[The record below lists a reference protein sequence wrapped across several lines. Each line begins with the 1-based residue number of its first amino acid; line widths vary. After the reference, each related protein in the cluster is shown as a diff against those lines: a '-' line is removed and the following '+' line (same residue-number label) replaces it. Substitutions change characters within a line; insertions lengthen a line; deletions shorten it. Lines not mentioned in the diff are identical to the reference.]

1 MCLKH
6 HKHACYGREIL
17 FWGTELGQVLMVGYS
32 TLLSFCLLEFIH
44 SKFYHSSTNQ
54 KPSGD
59 KLDFSF
65 IFKLSYINILPTQNS
80 NTKNPTKTTD
90 WFYMMEMKR
99 NLKSYRN
106 HTIKS
111 KNTISINSRQEGTQR
126 EGQVRTLSFLVTE

>member
-1 MCLKH
+1 M
-6 HKHACYGREIL
+6 EI
-17 FWGTELGQVLMVGYS
+17 
-32 TLLSFCLLEFIH
+32 
-44 SKFYHSSTNQ
+44 
-54 KPSGD
+54 

-65 IFKLSYINILPTQNS
+65 IFKLSYINILPIQNS

-111 KNTISINSRQEGTQR
+111 IQEYNFHKLQARRYPTRRASEDPFISSNRVTHR
-126 EGQVRTLSFLVTE
+126 ECVDFNRTPFNMA

>member
-1 MCLKH
+1 MFLFILWSMGKKNLFLISLERKDKTKQNKKKNTRSLLCLKH

-59 KLDFSF
+59 K
-65 IFKLSYINILPTQNS
+65 T
-80 NTKNPTKTTD
+80 
-90 WFYMMEMKR
+90 
-99 NLKSYRN
+99 
-106 HTIKS
+106 
-111 KNTISINSRQEGTQR
+111 
-126 EGQVRTLSFLVTE
+126 

>member
-1 MCLKH
+1 M
-6 HKHACYGREIL
+6 EI
-17 FWGTELGQVLMVGYS
+17 
-32 TLLSFCLLEFIH
+32 
-44 SKFYHSSTNQ
+44 
-54 KPSGD
+54 

-126 EGQVRTLSFLVTE
+126 EGQVRNLSFLVTE